1 MNCPFTEKHV
11 VLTPWFLFSPYSIFK
26 GYLCVSSNIA
36 DITHNLTFLCF
47 LVEEKPALK
56 KKAIQLHGFRKR
68 SVLKIIRSK
77 YRALDNRE
85 YLMIIRDKF
94 C

>member
-26 GYLCVSSNIA
+26 GDLCVSSNIA

-47 LVEEKPALK
+47 LVEEKPAFK
-56 KKAIQLHGFRKR
+56 KESNTTTWVQKKI
-68 SVLKIIRSK
+68 SVE
-77 YRALDNRE
+77 NH
-85 YLMIIRDKF
+85 
-94 C
+94 